1 MEYFNDERY
10 WNIKLL
16 NKWFAISSI
25 LFLASMVWIFIDD
38 NDDDYKVYQK
48 EFRQLSIENSE
59 KSLEKELEFVEG
71 ERLKY
76 EEEYNQSA
84 IKLAREEGVCLV
96 ATNDVRFLS
105 PIDPDDEMPSDFEAH
120 EARVCIQ
127 KGEVL
132 ADSSRAKEYY
142 EIQ

>member
-1 MEYFNDERY
+1 MVALSGGQKGHIGQALLSRDL
-10 WNIKLL
+10 KLAKKRL
-16 NKWFAISSI
+16 DFFKEVFG
-25 LFLASMVWIFIDD
+25 DD
-38 NDDDYKVYQK
+38 FY
-48 EFRQLSIENSE
+48 IE
-59 KSLEKELEFVEG
+59 VQRVG
-71 ERLKY
+71 RAD

-132 ADSSRAKEYY
+132 AG
-142 EIQ
+142 